1 MFSCRSAWSCAYSD
15 AILFAGGVVA
25 FPQVCRGALALHFT
39 PAQLLLQLLGFGQL
53 LPQSWTFIA
62 HVTTQQ
68 AGHLH
73 WDTQVFL
80 ICLRIPYMQSFHWH
94 SWMDIT
100 LTQIDII
107 CLIKGHNLLPIL
119 WQKKTENTNLNLQFQ
134 TVFQDSEQR
143 NMTQRNPL
151 DRFVCDINYKLE
163 LNPLS
168 PSSSE
173 MNICQRCSWK
183 KPQFPSGSPQS
194 SGSESSECLSFKV
207 KAQST
212 GLCRGWGGGQASFM
226 EQNCATLH
234 NTSLFNAETRFD
246 ELLQD

>member
-94 SWMDIT
+94 GWMDIT

-119 WQKKTENTNLNLQFQ
+119 WQKKQQKTQIWIFNFRQFFRIQSRGTWHKEIPSIALFVILITNSNWILSHLHPLRWISAKDVLGRSLSSLQ
-134 TVFQDSEQR
+134 D
-143 NMTQRNPL
+143 
-151 DRFVCDINYKLE
+151 
-163 LNPLS
+163 
-168 PSSSE
+168 
-173 MNICQRCSWK
+173 
-183 KPQFPSGSPQS
+183 
-194 SGSESSECLSFKV
+194 
-207 KAQST
+207 
-212 GLCRGWGGGQASFM
+212 
-226 EQNCATLH
+226 LH
-234 NTSLFNAETRFD
+234 NPQAVKVVNVCHSK
-246 ELLQD
+246 